1 MLNSISFR
9 PFATARRSYAAYIE
23 AFKAGIGSKRG
34 GAVKM
39 IGETA
44 EPVEWDEVV
53 MAQYSSLEHF
63 ADMCADKEYQEVNLR
78 LRLPAL
84 RDTCILM
91 MTETDLEWGIEGV
104 VEYKMKVAEAFYIP
118 GWSIKSYKD
127 NEAIP
132 LLVNKVYSDNTQLQ
146 YAYYDLP
153 FVCPPTG
160 VRHAG
165 TSLISGQSISLN
177 LGEVLRGDRITQSD
191 IELVMGRDQECNFL
205 CKRTVGRRELKRARD
220 LVEDGYVVEWIVDNL
235 PGATSFVTVDKSR
248 KYYAAGFKMGYKD
261 YSPSGKPKYYI
272 NNHLTIVIRYRK
284 APGRDGER
292 GGKVVIGFEVYT
304 KSIGPENRLENG
316 CVGDL
321 SEPQEGMELYIPP
334 NSTDFSLQYP
344 HSSYYPPEND
354 QNMDDGATMEIPY
367 TYSVYFRE
375 DDKIEWSRRWDLYFV
390 NQEEGSRIHW
400 LAIINSLII
409 SGLLSAIVAMILA
422 RTIRGDIKTYK
433 DASAEEGKLKS
444 KRKSRPGSGARTPK
458 AGEKVISGLL
468 EQVGDTENDADVSSD
483 EEPLEDVTGWK
494 LLHGDVFR
502 APAFGYLLAPL
513 IGSGM
518 QLVFMAVGL
527 LFLSSL
533 GVLNPSFRGGFVS
546 VGVGLFVFAGVF
558 SGYFSGRVYKT
569 FGGINWRKNTLITAL
584 LFPGLLFA
592 FVFVLN
598 LFVWAQASSTALPFG
613 TLIGIIMLWLCIQ
626 LPLVY
631 VGSWYGYA
639 RTGAW
644 EHPTK
649 TTTIPRQTPP
659 QMWYIR
665 SPQSILLAGLIPFAV
680 IFIELLFVFQSLWQ
694 DKSGYYYVFGFLSVV
709 SIILI
714 LTIAEVT
721 IVTIY
726 IRLCNE
732 DYNWWWYSF
741 FVGGGSAIWVFLYC
755 VWYYFT
761 KLHIDGFV
769 SGTVGF
775 LTAYAFVRRIYGAIK
790 AD

>member
-1 MLNSISFR
+1 
-9 PFATARRSYAAYIE
+9 
-23 AFKAGIGSKRG
+23 
-34 GAVKM
+34 
-39 IGETA
+39 
-44 EPVEWDEVV
+44 
-53 MAQYSSLEHF
+53 
-63 ADMCADKEYQEVNLR
+63 
-78 LRLPAL
+78 
-84 RDTCILM
+84 
-91 MTETDLEWGIEGV
+91 
-104 VEYKMKVAEAFYIP
+104 
-118 GWSIKSYKD
+118 
-127 NEAIP
+127 
-132 LLVNKVYSDNTQLQ
+132 VNKVYSDNTQLQ

-160 VRHAG
+160 VQHAG
-165 TSLISGQSISLN
+165 ASLLSGQTIPLN

-191 IELVMGRDQECNFL
+191 IELVMGQDQECNYL
-205 CKRTVGRRELKRARD
+205 CTRTVDRSDLKRAREM
-220 LVEDGYVVEWIVDNL
+220 VKDGYVAEWIVDNL

-261 YSPSGKPKYYI
+261 ISLSQGKGRYYI

-284 APGRDGER
+284 APGKNGDR
-292 GGKVVIGFEVYT
+292 GGKVVVGFEVYP
-304 KSIGPENRLENG
+304 KSIGQTKRLEDG
-316 CVGDL
+316 CPADINDIESPL
-321 SEPQEGMELYIPP
+321 ELYLPP

-344 HSSYYPPEND
+344 HSSYIPPESD
-354 QNMDDGATMEIPY
+354 QDINDGATLEIPY
-367 TYSVYFRE
+367 SYSVYWRE
-375 DDKIEWSRRWDLYFV
+375 DDKVEWNHRWDLYFV

-422 RTIRGDIKTYK
+422 RTIRTDIKTYK
-433 DASAEEGKLKS
+433 DASAEEGKSKA

-458 AGEKVISGLL
+458 EKAAGLL

-483 EEPLEDVTGWK
+483 DEPLEDVTGWK

-502 APAFGYLLAPL
+502 APAYGYLLAPL
-513 IGSGM
+513 VGSGM

-533 GVLNPSFRGGFVS
+533 GILNPSWRGGFVS
-546 VGVGLFVFAGVF
+546 VAVGLFVFAGVF

-569 FGGINWRKNTLITAL
+569 FNGTNWRKNTLLTAT

-592 FVFVLN
+592 LVFILN
-598 LFVWAQASSTALPFG
+598 LFVWAQASSTALPFT
-613 TLIGIIMLWLCIQ
+613 TLIAIIMLWLCIQ

-631 VGSWYGYA
+631 AGSYYGFNRVGP
-639 RTGAW
+639 W

-649 TTTIPRQTPP
+649 TTTIPRQLPP
-659 QMWYIR
+659 RAWYIR
-665 SPQSILLAGLIPFAV
+665 SPQSILIAGLIPFAV

-726 IRLCNE
+726 IKLCSE
-732 DYNWWWYSF
+732 DYNWWWHSF
-741 FVGGGSAIWVFLYC
+741 AVGGASSVWVFVYC

-761 KLHIDGFV
+761 KLHIEGFV
-769 SGTVGF
+769 SGFLFFAYSALACAGYGLATGTVGF
-775 LTAYAFVRRIYGAIK
+775 LTAYAFVRRIYG
-790 AD
+790 